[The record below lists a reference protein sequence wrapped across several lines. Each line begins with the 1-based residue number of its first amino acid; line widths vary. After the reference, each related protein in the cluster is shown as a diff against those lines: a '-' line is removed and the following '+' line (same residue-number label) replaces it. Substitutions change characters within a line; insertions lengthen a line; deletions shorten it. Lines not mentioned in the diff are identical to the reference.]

1 VDKGASAHTKTRIA
15 GELNGLAGHVAAVKA
30 ARVKLGEDLD
40 RLGVEA
46 RAQMG
51 QTMERT
57 AWKVGATAAAVFAGI
72 AVRKLLT
79 AGWTKARRSAPP
91 ANPAA
96 PETTWPEA
104 LAWTAATGIAV
115 GIARLV
121 ATRGA
126 AAGWRKATGV
136 LPPGLQDVQ

>member
-1 VDKGASAHTKTRIA
+1 
-15 GELNGLAGHVAAVKA
+15 
-30 ARVKLGEDLD
+30 
-40 RLGVEA
+40 
-46 RAQMG
+46 M
-51 QTMERT
+51 
-57 AWKVGATAAAVFAGI
+57 GATAAAVFAGI

-79 AGWTKARRSAPP
+79 AGWTKARKSAPP